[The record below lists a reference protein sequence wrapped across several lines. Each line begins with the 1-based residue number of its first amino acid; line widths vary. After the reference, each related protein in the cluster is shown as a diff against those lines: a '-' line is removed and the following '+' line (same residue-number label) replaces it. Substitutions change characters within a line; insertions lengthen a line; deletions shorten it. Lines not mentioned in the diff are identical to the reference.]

1 MRRNERS
8 APTSTKHDGVFQGS
22 LRIRPVR
29 GMGDEREHRADRAF
43 FFQGMA
49 RKRLRRFPWSDFH
62 A

>member
-1 MRRNERS
+1 MRRNERP
-8 APTSTKHDGVFQGS
+8 APTNTEHDGVDQGPR
-22 LRIRPVR
+22 RIRPVR

-43 FFQGMA
+43 FLQGLA